1 MLPMFPVLL
10 SGASGLVGTA
20 LTRRRPMVSLTR
32 TEQGQQLPW
41 WSPLTGELQDRG
53 QQFDAAVHLAGAGVA
68 DRRWTEDWK
77 AQIRDSRV
85 RGTRTLVDW
94 MASVPPERRPR
105 RLVSASA
112 VGFYGDRGDE
122 ILSESSEAGT
132 GFLAEVCQAW
142 EAEVCKAEAL
152 GVRTVRVRIGV
163 VLSAEGGALER
174 MVPAFKM
181 GAGGP
186 LGTGR
191 QWFPWVHLDD
201 LVEIILLS
209 LDAESPPAV
218 INAVA
223 PGVCRQGDFARTL
236 GAVLHRPA
244 FMPAPAS
251 ALRLA
256 MGRQM
261 ADEILLS
268 SQRLAPSVAQEA
280 LGFRFAWPELEPAL
294 KAALS
299 R

>member
-1 MLPMFPVLL
+1 MFPVLL

-41 WSPLTGELQDRG
+41 WSPLTGELHDRG
-53 QQFDAAVHLAGAGVA
+53 QHFDAVVHLAGAGVA

-77 AQIRDSRV
+77 AQVRDSRV
-85 RGTRTLVDW
+85 LGTRTLVSW
-94 MASVPPERRPR
+94 LASLPSERRPR
-105 RLVSASA
+105 RLVAASA
-112 VGFYGDRGDE
+112 VGFYGDRGE
-122 ILSESSEAGT
+122 EFLAENSAPGT
-132 GFLAEVCQAW
+132 GFLAETCKEW
-142 EAEVCKAEAL
+142 EAEVCKAEEL

-163 VLSAEGGALER
+163 VLSAEGGALEK
-174 MVPAFKM
+174 MIPAFKM

-186 LGTGR
+186 LGSGR
-191 QWFPWVHLDD
+191 QWFPWVHIDD
-201 LVEIILLS
+201 LVQLILLS
-209 LDAESPPAV
+209 LDAQSPPAV

-236 GAVLHRPA
+236 GAVLHRPS
-244 FMPAPAS
+244 FMPAPAA

-268 SQRLAPSVAQEA
+268 SQRVAPSAAREA
-280 LGFRFAWPELEPAL
+280 FDFTFAWPELEPAL
-294 KAALS
+294 RAVLS